1 MSINQAH
8 YQGGLLL
15 YQGEQIVNH
24 SKNVTLTF
32 DDASRQCGEV
42 FRGKHKGKVFVT
54 THRMIF
60 LSNDPRDNLISFAV
74 AFMYMK
80 DLRVEQ
86 PIFGANYISGTVAAH
101 PNGGFQGEVKFQL
114 TYSSGGAIDASQ
126 ALREVNS
133 IFHRQNQA
141 APPNYGMAAANLYE
155 PPPPSY
161 QAAQASNNQFAETTM
176 YVSPAQAPY
185 EGVYQRQPTGLPK
198 PEYIP
203 QYPPMPSAPPLNA
216 NNPNMYP
223 QVPNGYQA
231 PMQYPPQS
239 AFQNNN
245 YGGQMYVPQQNPYS
259 QMPPSYEQSQQ
270 EFQQKKRD

>member
-8 YQGGLLL
+8 FQGGLLL

-32 DDASRQCGEV
+32 DDASRRCGEI

-54 THRMIF
+54 THRMVF
-60 LSNDPRDNLISFAV
+60 LTDDQRDNLLSFAV
-74 AFMYMK
+74 AFLYMK

-86 PIFGANYISGTVAAH
+86 PIFGANYISGIAAAH

-114 TYSSGGAIDASQ
+114 TYSSGGAIDASK

-133 IFHRQNQA
+133 IFHRQTQA
-141 APPNYGMAAANLYE
+141 APPSYGMAAANLYE

-161 QAAQASNNQFAETTM
+161 QAAQASNNHYADTNM

-185 EGVYQRQPTGLPK
+185 EGVYQRQPTGLPRA
-198 PEYIP
+198 EFIP
-203 QYPPMPSAPPLNA
+203 QYSEMPSAPPAPSSNPYLNSQ
-216 NNPNMYP
+216 P
-223 QVPNGYQA
+223 
-231 PMQYPPQS
+231 QYPPQS
-239 AFQNNN
+239 AYQNS
-245 YGGQMYVPQQNPYS
+245 YGGPMYVPQMNPYQQNS
-259 QMPPSYEQSQQ
+259 TMPPSYEQSQYSEQ
-270 EFQQKKRD
+270 SKKRD